1 MNNSGYKI
9 SLNMD
14 FYTKKEYRKGW
25 GEILIFFELVNPIPV
40 VLSKQFIRNGKNLHD
55 LLPYFIWFF
64 IR

>member
-1 MNNSGYKI
+1 
-9 SLNMD
+9 MD

-55 LLPYFIWFF
+55 LLLYFIWFF

>member
-1 MNNSGYKI
+1 
-9 SLNMD
+9 MD

-55 LLPYFIWFF
+55 LPPYFIWFF

>member
-1 MNNSGYKI
+1 
-9 SLNMD
+9 MD

-55 LLPYFIWFF
+55 LLSYLIWFF

>member
-1 MNNSGYKI
+1 
-9 SLNMD
+9 MD

-55 LLPYFIWFF
+55 LLLLTLYGFSFDKADRLF
-64 IR
+64 QKV

>member
-1 MNNSGYKI
+1 
-9 SLNMD
+9 MD
-14 FYTKKEYRKGW
+14 FYTKKEYMKGW

-40 VLSKQFIRNGKNLHD
+40 VLSKQFIRNGKNLHN